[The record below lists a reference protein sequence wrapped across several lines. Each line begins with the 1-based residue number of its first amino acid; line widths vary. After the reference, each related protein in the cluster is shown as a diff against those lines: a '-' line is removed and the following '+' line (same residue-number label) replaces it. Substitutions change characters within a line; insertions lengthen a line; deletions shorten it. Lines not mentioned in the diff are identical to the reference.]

1 MFASKFVADH
11 RIYLLN
17 FSRRRVLLSRS
28 TFFGVILLGVASPD
42 QVAGQSHAYP
52 KEIRG
57 YKVERTVVQIKK
69 PGATKK
75 DSKSQ
80 RDREAGSDSDVD
92 TLIQL
97 GEPKL
102 ARVTPLGITFEV
114 PVVVTPVR
122 QSGHVEFLLFE
133 NMVVNGTS
141 VEIDEYHRDFDLPGK
156 EPLTLSDPLSF
167 YVYLPRAALA
177 AVDEW
182 SDSKPTWLVTGRV
195 YVFGKFKRGL
205 FNFKRCVPIELNL
218 VMRNPLKEN

>member
-17 FSRRRVLLSRS
+17 LSRRRVLLSRS
-28 TFFGVILLGVASPD
+28 TFFGVILLGVASPA
-42 QVAGQSHAYP
+42 QVAGQSHPYP

-80 RDREAGSDSDVD
+80 RVREAGSDSDAN

-102 ARVTPLGITFEV
+102 ARLTPLGITFEV
-114 PVVVTPVR
+114 PVVVATVR

-133 NMVVNGTS
+133 NMVVNRTS

-156 EPLTLSDPLSF
+156 EPVTLRDPLSF

-195 YVFGKFKRGL
+195 YVFGRFKKGI
-205 FNFKRCVPIELNL
+205 FSFKRCVPVELNL
-218 VMRNPLKEN
+218 TMNNPLRTK

>member
-17 FSRRRVLLSRS
+17 LSRRRVLLSRS

-75 DSKSQ
+75 DSKSP

-102 ARVTPLGITFEV
+102 ARLTPLGITFEV
-114 PVVVTPVR
+114 PVVVAPVK

-133 NMVVNGTS
+133 DMVVNGTP
-141 VEIDEYHRDFDLPGK
+141 VEIDEYRRDFNLPAK
-156 EPLTLSDPLSF
+156 KPLTLREPLQF

-177 AVDEW
+177 AIDEW

-195 YVFGKFKRGL
+195 YVFGRFKKGI
-205 FNFKRCVPIELNL
+205 FSFKRCVPVELNL
-218 VMRNPLKEN
+218 VMRNPLKEK

>member
-1 MFASKFVADH
+1 MLASKFVADH

-17 FSRRRVLLSRS
+17 LLRRRVLLFHS
-28 TFFGVILLGVASPD
+28 TFFGLILLGVVSSSS
-42 QVAGQSHAYP
+42 VAAQSHAYP

-69 PGATKK
+69 PGATKN

-114 PVVVTPVR
+114 PDVVAPVR
-122 QSGHVEFLLFE
+122 QRGHVDFLLFE
-133 NMVVNGTS
+133 NMVVN
-141 VEIDEYHRDFDLPGK
+141 
-156 EPLTLSDPLSF
+156 
-167 YVYLPRAALA
+167 
-177 AVDEW
+177 
-182 SDSKPTWLVTGRV
+182 
-195 YVFGKFKRGL
+195 
-205 FNFKRCVPIELNL
+205 
-218 VMRNPLKEN
+218 

>member
-1 MFASKFVADH
+1 MEASRWFWIWTSYWK
-11 RIYLLN
+11 RI
-17 FSRRRVLLSRS
+17 RPKRIVLSRS
-28 TFFGVILLGVASPD
+28 SIFGVILLGAVSAASVAA
-42 QVAGQSHAYP
+42 QNHAYP

-114 PVVVTPVR
+114 PVVVAPVR

-141 VEIDEYHRDFDLPGK
+141 VEIDEYHRGFDLPGTQ
-156 EPLTLSDPLSF
+156 PLMLSNPLSF

-182 SDSKPTWLVTGRV
+182 SDSKPTWPVTGRV
-195 YVFGKFKRGL
+195 YVFGRFKKGL
-205 FNFKRCVPIELNL
+205 FSFKRCVPVELNL
-218 VMRNPLKEN
+218 KMRNPLRSN